1 MSKPKYKQGRKIE
14 SVADFEKSKCEYF
27 KVYGKTT
34 HRAWIE
40 SWQYR
45 VLKNFIKAGA
55 IYEADFIEGGKDVLH
70 V

>member
-14 SVADFEKSKCEYF
+14 TVADFEKSKCTYF
-27 KVYGKTT
+27 KVHGKST

-45 VLKNFIKAGA
+45 VLKMFIQSGA
-55 IYEADFIEGGKDVLH
+55 IYEADLIEGGKDVLH

>member
-1 MSKPKYKQGRKIE
+1 MSKAKYKQGRKIE
-14 SVADFEKSKCEYF
+14 SVADFEKSKCTYF
-27 KVYGKTT
+27 KVHGKST

-45 VLKNFIKAGA
+45 VLKMFIQSGA
-55 IYEADFIEGGKDVLH
+55 IYEADLIEGEKDVLH